1 MGSWETRQ
9 QQQDEIFVLRK
20 FCEGERRGS
29 LHAKLV
35 KYNGSANRRERRFSF
50 FWGPLCLR
58 PMGVGPDW
66 FGGGRI
72 QLVWLLP
79 SLLFL
84 SDRYCSQIFLLGGF
98 GGRGEGTKTRLTYNW
113 HGCI

>member
-35 KYNGSANRRERRFSF
+35 NIMAAQIGEREDSLSSGGPFACDR
-50 FWGPLCLR
+50 WG
-58 PMGVGPDW
+58 
-66 FGGGRI
+66 
-72 QLVWLLP
+72 
-79 SLLFL
+79 
-84 SDRYCSQIFLLGGF
+84 
-98 GGRGEGTKTRLTYNW
+98 
-113 HGCI
+113 